1 MRELRFAL
9 PWSALVSDNRRYG
22 RGHILSRQYRQARTE
37 VAGFCN
43 MAALKARWRKTDA
56 IVHLEVEVIEPDR
69 RRRDLNFSKALKDS
83 ISYSSVIW
91 DDDSQ
96 VRSET
101 WRFVGRDKATAGATV
116 LIRILDPDK

>member
-1 MRELRFAL
+1 MKELRFTL

-22 RGHILSRQYRQARTE
+22 RGHILSRQYRLARNE
-37 VAGFCN
+37 VAGHCN
-43 MAALKARWRKTDA
+43 MASLKTGWRKTDA

-116 LIRILDPDK
+116 LIQILDS